1 MRALVLLVVL
11 SVGCGAAVAQQAQT
25 DWNAPFPAHRVIDNV
40 YFVGTAQLGSFLITT
55 PAGHI
60 LVNSDFESTVP
71 SIRKNVEELGFK
83 FSDIKILLGSHAHGD
98 HMEADALVKQLT
110 GATVMA
116 MEQDV
121 PALRAMQPG
130 GKPHPI
136 DRVLHDGD
144 HVTLG
149 GTTLTAYLTPGHTKG
164 CTSWG
169 LDVRDN
175 GNIYHALIICSF
187 GVNDNYKLV
196 GNADYPQIASD
207 YVATYAK
214 ARALPVDVFLG
225 SHGSFYGLPEKYES
239 LKARKDG
246 EPNPFVDHA
255 GYLAHIATQEQ
266 RFKAMLVAQQKAA
279 H

>member
-266 RFKAMLVAQQKAA
+266 RFKAMLAAQQKAA